1 MQAERSP
8 KPNVNPAI
16 AAFLSALF
24 PGLGQLY
31 NGQWAK
37 GAAFFFVALLIIGA
51 LLSAIDVER
60 FEQSLLADEVPSNL
74 GLLLTLA
81 AFLLLLALW
90 SIVDA
95 MRMARRTR

>member
-1 MQAERSP
+1 MEAKRSP

-24 PGLGQLY
+24 PGFGQFY

-37 GAAFFFVALLIIGA
+37 GAAFFFGALLLVGA
-51 LLSAIDVER
+51 LLSSIDGDR
-60 FEQSLLADEVPSNL
+60 FERSLRADEIPSNL
-74 GLLLTLA
+74 GLLLVLA
-81 AFLLLLALW
+81 VSLLLLALW

-95 MRMARRTR
+95 VRMARRTC

>member
-16 AAFLSALF
+16 AASLSALF

-37 GAAFFFVALLIIGA
+37 GAAFFFAALLIVGA
-51 LLSAIDVER
+51 LLNAIDVER
-60 FEQSLLADEVPSNL
+60 FEQLLLTGEVPSNL
-74 GLLLTLA
+74 GLLLTLTT
-81 AFLLLLALW
+81 FLLLLALW

>member
-1 MQAERSP
+1 MEAERSP

-24 PGLGQLY
+24 PGFGQFY

-37 GAAFFFVALLIIGA
+37 GAAFFFGALLLVGA
-51 LLSAIDVER
+51 LLSSVDVDR
-60 FEQSLLADEVPSNL
+60 FERSLQADEVPSNL
-74 GLLLTLA
+74 GLLLVLTGC
-81 AFLLLLALW
+81 LLLLALW

-95 MRMARRTR
+95 VRMARRTC

>member
-37 GAAFFFVALLIIGA
+37 GGAFFFIGVLIVGA
-51 LLSAIDVER
+51 LLTMIDVER

-74 GLLLTLA
+74 GLLLTLT
-81 AFLLLLALW
+81 AFLVLLVLW

-95 MRMARRTR
+95 MRIARRLR